1 MEPSKSLLNR
11 SSMVAERSKEK
22 FRFTTLG
29 IVLGII
35 VVVLSIVWV
44 TVINLYQDDSG
55 ANDITWVG

>member
-1 MEPSKSLLNR
+1 MKENSKG
-11 SSMVAERSKEK
+11 K

-35 VVVLSIVWV
+35 VVVLSVVWV
-44 TVINLYQDDSG
+44 TMINLYHDDPG

>member
-1 MEPSKSLLNR
+1 M
-11 SSMVAERSKEK
+11 AEIAKEK
-22 FRFTTLG
+22 NRFTTLG

-44 TVINLYQDDSG
+44 TVINLCHDDTA

>member
-1 MEPSKSLLNR
+1 M
-11 SSMVAERSKEK
+11 AERAKGK

-44 TVINLYQDDSG
+44 TVINLYQDDPG

>member
-1 MEPSKSLLNR
+1 
-11 SSMVAERSKEK
+11 MVAECSKEK

>member
-1 MEPSKSLLNR
+1 MAAKSQLNR
-11 SSMVAERSKEK
+11 SSMVAECSKEK